1 MASSDLNN
9 IQWLFFD
16 IGSTLVDETK
26 CYEDRYLK
34 AIKNTDITYDELLDK
49 VIAFSGQNRNG
60 DHPAIEYF
68 GLKLPEWDNDLEY
81 LYDDTS
87 FVLSELSK
95 KYNIGII
102 ANQSLGTKLRLEKWG
117 ILNYIDLVVAS
128 AEEGVAKP
136 NPDIFRIALSKA
148 QCDAQSAVMIGD
160 RIDNDIVPAKAVGMR
175 TIWIKQGFAQYQEA
189 KNDFEKADFTVNE
202 LTQILKIL

>member
-1 MASSDLNN
+1 MALNDFNN
-9 IQWLFFD
+9 IKWLFFD
-16 IGSTLVDETK
+16 IGSTLVDESK
-26 CYEDRYLK
+26 CYERRYLK
-34 AIKNTDITYDELLDK
+34 AIENTDITYDELLDK
-49 VIAFSGQNRNG
+49 VIAFSRQNKNG

-68 GLKLPEWDNDLEY
+68 GLELPKWDNDLEY

-102 ANQSLGTKLRLEKWG
+102 ANQSLGTEQRLEKMG

-128 AEEGVAKP
+128 AEEGIAKP

-148 QCDAQSAVMIGD
+148 QCDAQSSVMIGD

-175 TIWIKQGFAQYQEA
+175 TIWIKQGFAQYQEP
-189 KNDFEKADFTVNE
+189 KNDFEKADFAVNE
-202 LTQILKIL
+202 LSQLLKIL

>member
-1 MASSDLNN
+1 MALNDFNN
-9 IQWLFFD
+9 IKWLFFD
-16 IGSTLVDETK
+16 IGSTLVDESK
-26 CYEDRYLK
+26 CYESRYLK
-34 AIKNTDITYDELLDK
+34 AIENTDITYDELLDK
-49 VIAFSGQNRNG
+49 VIAFSRQNRNG

-81 LYDDTS
+81 LSDDTS

-102 ANQSLGTKLRLEKWG
+102 ANQSLGTKQRLEKWG

-175 TIWIKQGFAQYQEA
+175 TIWIKQGFAQYQKA